1 MSAALICG
9 YIFSVNYIVNDV
21 LKGYQRERIMVL
33 IKPEKASK
41 RARWNVDQ
49 SKIAIGSG
57 GFFGKGFRQ
66 GTQTKLGYVPEQST
80 DFIFCTIGEERGWIG
95 SLVVIS
101 LYLMLMARLIV
112 IAERQKDTFVRVY
125 GYSVASIIFFH
136 FAINIGMTI
145 GLFPV
150 VGIPLPLI
158 SYGGSSMWSFS
169 ILIFILLKLD
179 AHRKQILARQ

>member
-1 MSAALICG
+1 
-9 YIFSVNYIVNDV
+9 
-21 LKGYQRERIMVL
+21 
-33 IKPEKASK
+33 
-41 RARWNVDQ
+41 
-49 SKIAIGSG
+49 
-57 GFFGKGFRQ
+57 
-66 GTQTKLGYVPEQST
+66 VPEQST